1 MERLLSCKNVSFLGL
16 WEDPEGVYPTMP
28 LFELREDSVEEW
40 NKKVIEQR
48 RKNEQ
53 KNL

>member
-1 MERLLSCKNVSFLGL
+1 MERLLRCKNVSFLGL
-16 WEDPEGVYPTMP
+16 WEDPEGVYPPMP